1 MTYKTQKNYTAIFV
15 DCFSTIIYR
24 NIRRKEVFKQWAIEL
39 SEKYNIPWK
48 IIYKKYNQTNFNLSF
63 KKLLTTITLQEHF
76 DTVLKNL
83 FNKLAKKY
91 NNLEL
96 NDFIKTATTTYY
108 NKELACFTVNQ
119 KLIDFLLSEKNAGK
133 KIYLVSDFYC
143 KSDVLLQWFTSL
155 KINHIFD
162 KLFSS
167 ADFSKEKATTKL
179 YKELLKQ
186 LELNPKNVIMY
197 GDNVW
202 SDILIAKICGLNA
215 KRVTRN
221 TKENYEKK

>member
-63 KKLLTTITLQEHF
+63 KKLFTTITLQEHF

-96 NDFIKTATTTYY
+96 IDFIKTATTTYY

-133 KIYLVSDFYC
+133 KEKNACIGNNIGIVNTFVWASRYSNFKNYYKCVIIDFVM
-143 KSDVLLQWFTSL
+143 D
-155 KINHIFD
+155 
-162 KLFSS
+162 
-167 ADFSKEKATTKL
+167 
-179 YKELLKQ
+179 
-186 LELNPKNVIMY
+186 P
-197 GDNVW
+197 
-202 SDILIAKICGLNA
+202 
-215 KRVTRN
+215 
-221 TKENYEKK
+221 